1 MIENIE
7 LNDNEI
13 IFSIPVKSAYDK
25 LKNNQE
31 TIKEALSKIGF
42 EFLNPVVKLIDNSQ
56 NTKKDTIASLVSSYI
71 QQQKEEEKL
80 KKEVKIT
87 NSKYSFYNKNKEK
100 PIEMDIA
107 TALTTF
113 EELKVM
119 VKGEIY
125 FLE

>member
-1 MIENIE
+1 
-7 LNDNEI
+7 
-13 IFSIPVKSAYDK
+13 VKSAYDK

-107 TALTTF
+107 TALT
-113 EELKVM
+113 
-119 VKGEIY
+119 
-125 FLE
+125 